1 MKTKQC
7 YLLKLLG
14 KIASE
19 MCVNET
25 LIFPFRLI
33 FSLVIC
39 IFTWYLK

>member
-14 KIASE
+14 KIALE

-25 LIFPFRLI
+25 LIFLDPKEDL
-33 FSLVIC
+33 
-39 IFTWYLK
+39 